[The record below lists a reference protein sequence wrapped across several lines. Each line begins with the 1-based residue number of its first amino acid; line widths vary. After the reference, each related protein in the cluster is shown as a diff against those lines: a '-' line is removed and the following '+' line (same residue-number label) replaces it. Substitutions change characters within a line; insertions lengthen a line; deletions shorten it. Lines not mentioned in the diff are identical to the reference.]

1 MVILKT
7 AFAFFFLL
15 FLTRILGNKQM
26 SQMTYFNYI
35 TGITLGTLTANIIGA
50 DSKFIFDNVS
60 GLFIWTILTIIIA
73 LISLN
78 SSRLKIVF
86 DGHPIILIKD
96 GKLVRDSLREAR
108 LTVGD
113 LLMMLRNK
121 NVFSIKDVDY
131 ALLEING
138 EVTVLKKQTQ
148 LSITKSDMNI
158 PIQQSLYLPSAV
170 IIDGKLVEHNLL
182 RIGLDTNWLI
192 NELNKQKVNKISDV
206 FYAEINR
213 EGKLYIDNGI

>member
-96 GKLVRDSLREAR
+96 GKLVRDSLRAAR